1 MYLSCSSLAQLSIL
15 QGAKSLKDLLP
26 LVISAIVERAVEDIR
41 QLKGITATYRMT
53 NKPLPVR
60 HSPYV
65 SGLLRPLKT
74 FLDGER
80 ATTYLTKEL
89 RYELLQGAAFKIT
102 ELAADLVNVGAKL
115 SIMEDGGVS
124 MAETIE
130 AFKKIDDQE
139 DKGGN
144 EVATFSLQEFL
155 HENLEI
161 KGSEKRARSTL
172 ESPTAPNSEEDVTT
186 TGDNDPVEDAVV
198 MDYAQPHRKPPI
210 HNR

>member
-1 MYLSCSSLAQLSIL
+1 MSSFVAYLFLCFSLMHACTARPL
-15 QGAKSLKDLLP
+15 GMFDDNKENGLL
-26 LVISAIVERAVEDIR
+26 ISA
-41 QLKGITATYRMT
+41 K
-53 NKPLPVR
+53 
-60 HSPYV
+60 
-65 SGLLRPLKT
+65 
-74 FLDGER
+74 
-80 ATTYLTKEL
+80 
-89 RYELLQGAAFKIT
+89 
-102 ELAADLVNVGAKL
+102 GAKL
-115 SIMEDGGVS
+115 SIMEDGAVS

-155 HENLEI
+155 HEKLEI

-172 ESPTAPNSEEDVTT
+172 ESPTAPSVEEDVTT

>member
-102 ELAADLVNVGAKL
+102 ELAADLVNV
-115 SIMEDGGVS
+115 VS
-124 MAETIE
+124 RYE
-130 AFKKIDDQE
+130 A
-139 DKGGN
+139 
-144 EVATFSLQEFL
+144 
-155 HENLEI
+155 
-161 KGSEKRARSTL
+161 
-172 ESPTAPNSEEDVTT
+172 
-186 TGDNDPVEDAVV
+186 
-198 MDYAQPHRKPPI
+198 
-210 HNR
+210 